1 MLNMKVC
8 DDSGDNYDCDDDDDD
23 NDNEGYNDDC
33 DKIMFW
39 MMVWWWWSVVAEI
52 LHLMTIVK
60 WLVGVN
66 DYFMIR

>member
-1 MLNMKVC
+1 MLMKVY
-8 DDSGDNYDCDDDDDD
+8 DDSGDHYDCHDD
-23 NDNEGYNDDC
+23 GYNDDWNNDC

-60 WLVGVN
+60 WLVALKILLWSGSGV
-66 DYFMIR
+66 